1 MSGVTG
7 VRMLSTGLSAHRV
20 RASKW
25 FFQEDF
31 LSLGLQKRPAPL
43 RLSGCASNSRGKD
56 SNAVSENA
64 VDCENTE
71 PVAGWVVVDVGGTRP
86 REVLFCGS
94 EVALDSDVA
103 VLAAGS
109 DIGKTQSDFGKEQF
123 VAGETYAGS
132 CTDSHCCLLCLTN
145 HNRYSEPGNTKAYL
159 EGTGCSA

>member
-7 VRMLSTGLSAHRV
+7 VRVLSTGFSAHRV
-20 RASKW
+20 RASMW
-25 FFQEDF
+25 LLQEVF

-71 PVAGWVVVDVGGTRP
+71 SVAGWIVVDVGGTRH

-109 DIGKTQSDFGKEQF
+109 DIGNKLSQISEKKQF
-123 VAGETYAGS
+123 VAGGTYSSS
-132 CTDSHCCLLCLTN
+132 CTDSYCCLLGLTN

-159 EGTGCSA
+159 EGT

>member
-25 FFQEDF
+25 FFQEVF

-71 PVAGWVVVDVGGTRP
+71 PVAGGFVVDIGWMRH

-94 EVALDSDVA
+94 DVALDSDVA

-109 DIGKTQSDFGKEQF
+109 DIGKNTVRFQKETICRR
-123 VAGETYAGS
+123 GN
-132 CTDSHCCLLCLTN
+132 LLKFLYGFALLPA
-145 HNRYSEPGNTKAYL
+145 RFDES
-159 EGTGCSA
+159 

>member
-1 MSGVTG
+1 MSGVSG

-25 FFQEDF
+25 FFQEVF
-31 LSLGLQKRPAPL
+31 LSLGFQKRPAPL

-71 PVAGWVVVDVGGTRP
+71 PVVGWIVVDVGGTRH

-94 EVALDSDVA
+94 EVALDNDVA

-109 DIGKTQSDFGKEQF
+109 DIGEKHSQIVEKIQF
-123 VAGETYAGS
+123 VVAGGNLRKFLYGFA
-132 CTDSHCCLLCLTN
+132 LLPV
-145 HNRYSEPGNTKAYL
+145 RFDES
-159 EGTGCSA
+159 

>member
-25 FFQEDF
+25 FFQEVF
-31 LSLGLQKRPAPL
+31 LSLGFQKRPAPL

-71 PVAGWVVVDVGGTRP
+71 PVAGWIVVDVGGTRH
-86 REVLFCGS
+86 REVLFWGS

-109 DIGKTQSDFGKEQF
+109 DIGENTVRFWKGWNLSQGEPTQVF
-123 VAGETYAGS
+123 VRIRIVA
-132 CTDSHCCLLCLTN
+132 
-145 HNRYSEPGNTKAYL
+145 
-159 EGTGCSA
+159 CSF